1 MCEPVWNGP
10 PSIGWVTL
18 MQDCFSTYQRY
29 FSIKNIS
36 KPLFHR
42 IRPFIKIIEF
52 GNVKFLKSI
61 SSKDGVWREV
71 IEIDS
76 NCTFS
81 KKNEY
86 FKNVKKNYFSVNK
99 LVVRKQIHFSPI
111 SLKSWVYISDNIAR
125 AVGGTEY

>member
-1 MCEPVWNGP
+1 MVYEEKLLRLT
-10 PSIGWVTL
+10 VTVRF
-18 MQDCFSTYQRY
+18 Q
-29 FSIKNIS
+29 
-36 KPLFHR
+36 
-42 IRPFIKIIEF
+42 
-52 GNVKFLKSI
+52 
-61 SSKDGVWREV
+61 
-71 IEIDS
+71 
-76 NCTFS
+76 